1 MLHAIKR
8 HWLPTAAILT
18 GLLALNA
25 CSVANNPNA
34 PTKKLVS
41 EDAEVFDKRFRKI
54 NIEDIDLSR
63 FWEEDPASS
72 EEREPIIISNSTYSD
87 LLEDVKSGVVNIY
100 TLKLEEHDIRFG
112 LSPNDILPLRIP
124 LLSDLIDIVPWKVP
138 LPQQSQGISLGSGF
152 IINEEGYILTN
163 AHVAANATDIRVV
176 LSGDDQQI
184 PAKIIGMDPLT
195 DTALLKAEAGFPLQ
209 ALPLGDSDALK
220 VGEMVIAIGNPLGL
234 THTMTSG
241 LISAKQRVIP
251 GKDGQVLDFLQT
263 DSAINPGSSGGPL
276 INLYG
281 EVIGVN
287 TAIISDAQLVGFAI
301 PMNTV
306 KEVMPLLVTGTSTR
320 GWFGAAGVPLTT
332 KDAVRLNFP
341 DSSGILIQEVSEKS
355 PAEKSGLK
363 KDDIIIELN
372 GQTMD
377 DFLLF
382 RRKLLG
388 LTPGRTILLGIFR
401 DGEIIDIEAK
411 LIANPKESS

>member
-1 MLHAIKR
+1 MFLVRQHYYR
-8 HWLPTAAILT
+8 TAAILIT
-18 GLLALNA
+18 ALIMNA
-25 CSVANNPNA
+25 CSVAKNPNA

-54 NIEDIDLSR
+54 NIEDIDLSN
-63 FWEEDPASS
+63 FWDEDPAAS
-72 EEREPIIISNSTYSD
+72 EKREPIILSNSTYTE
-87 LLEDVKSGVVNIY
+87 LLEEVKGGVVNIY
-100 TLKLEEHDIRFG
+100 TLKLEEHDVRFG
-112 LSPNDILPLRIP
+112 LSPNDVLPLHIP
-124 LLSDLIDIVPWKVP
+124 LLSDLIDVVPWKVP

-152 IINEEGYILTN
+152 IINEEGYILSN
-163 AHVAANATDIRVV
+163 AHVAANATEIRVV
-176 LSGDDQQI
+176 LSGSDQEI
-184 PAKIIGMDPLT
+184 PAKIIGMDPMT

-251 GKDGQVLDFLQT
+251 GQNGQVLDFLQT

-306 KEVMPLLVTGTSTR
+306 KEVMPLLITGQTGR
-320 GWFGAAGVPLTT
+320 GWFGAAGIPLTT
-332 KDAVRLNFP
+332 KDAVRLNYP
-341 DSSGILIQEVSEKS
+341 DSSGILIREVSEKS
-355 PAEKSGLK
+355 PAQKAGLQ

-388 LTPGRTILLGIFR
+388 LTPGKTILLGVFR
-401 DGEIIDIEAK
+401 EGEIIDVEAE
-411 LIANPKESS
+411 LIKKPEES